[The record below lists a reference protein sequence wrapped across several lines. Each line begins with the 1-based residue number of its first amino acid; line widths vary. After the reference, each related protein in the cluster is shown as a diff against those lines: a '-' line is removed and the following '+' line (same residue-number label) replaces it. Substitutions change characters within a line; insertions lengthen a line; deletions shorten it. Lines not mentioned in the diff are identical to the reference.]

1 MALEIQEIVRALRVD
16 AAAERPAQDV
26 GYYSFLKLLDAGPK
40 LLVAQIQAPSA
51 PGAAERAATAAL
63 SLAITAAKQKQFV
76 IRKVEYSGA
85 RSLECREGAVL
96 RGD

>member
-16 AAAERPAQDV
+16 AITERPAQDV
-26 GYYSFLKLLDAGPK
+26 GDYSFLKLLDAGPK

-51 PGAAERAATAAL
+51 PGAAAAAL
-63 SLAITAAKQKQFV
+63 SLAITAVKQKQFV
-76 IRKVEYSGA
+76 IRKVEHSGT
-85 RSLECREGAVL
+85 RGLECREGAVL